1 VAAAV
6 QKDVP
11 IDIQVVGNVE
21 AFRTVSVKSQVS
33 GEITQVFFREG
44 DFVRKGA
51 QLFTIDSRT
60 YQAQLEQAQANL
72 AKDQAVLAQIE
83 ANLARDQA
91 QEKYAKA
98 TAARYASLFER
109 KLISREMSEQANAS
123 AEAMSAAVRADM
135 AAIRSAQASME
146 ATKAAIENAKVML
159 GYTAIRSPIDGR
171 TGNLD
176 VTEGNIISP
185 SIVLMTINEVEPVYV
200 TFSVPEAR
208 LKDIRKSQTV
218 IAAGQ
223 DDPQNH
229 QTGQVT
235 FIDNAIDATTGTIRV
250 KGQFRNADHKLWP
263 GQFVRVSLR
272 LATRAGALVVPSQ
285 AVQTGQDGQYV
296 FVVKEDDTV
305 ESRPIVPGSRVADDL
320 IIEKGLQPGEI
331 VVTEGQL
338 RLASGSRV
346 NRGQTPVN

>member
-1 VAAAV
+1 V
-6 QKDVP
+6 
-11 IDIQVVGNVE
+11 
-21 AFRTVSVKSQVS
+21 
-33 GEITQVFFREG
+33 
-44 DFVRKGA
+44 
-51 QLFTIDSRT
+51 
-60 YQAQLEQAQANL
+60 EQAQANL

-123 AEAMSAAVRADM
+123 AEAISAAVRADL
-135 AAIRSAQASME
+135 AAIRSAQATME
-146 ATKAAIENAKVML
+146 ATRAAVENAKVML

-176 VTEGNIISP
+176 AKEGNVVSP
-185 SIVLMTINEVEPVYV
+185 STILMTINEVEPVYV

-208 LKDIRKSQTV
+208 LKDIRKSLTV
-218 IAAGQ
+218 LAAGQ

-235 FIDNAIDATTGTIRV
+235 FIDNAVDPTTGTIRV
-250 KGQFRNADHKLWP
+250 KGLFRNADHKLWP

-272 LATRAGALVVPSQ
+272 LATRPAALVIPSQ

-296 FVVKEDDTV
+296 FVVKKDDTV
-305 ESRPIVPGSRVADDL
+305 ESRPVVPGSRVADDL

-346 NRGQTPVN
+346 NRGQPPAN